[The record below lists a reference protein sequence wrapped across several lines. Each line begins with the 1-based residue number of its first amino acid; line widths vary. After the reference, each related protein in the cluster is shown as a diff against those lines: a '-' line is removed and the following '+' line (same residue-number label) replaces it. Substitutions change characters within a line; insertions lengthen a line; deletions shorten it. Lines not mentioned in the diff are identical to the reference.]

1 MIAIEDNHNKERDE
15 WKRII
20 LNLVEER
27 KRIILNCEEEKK
39 KLKTNGER
47 KLMILMISYS

>member
-1 MIAIEDNHNKERDE
+1 MRAIEDNHNKERDE
-15 WKRII
+15 W
-20 LNLVEER
+20 

-47 KLMILMISYS
+47 KLMIFIISYS